1 MEKDSGGV
9 AAGFGHFTHI
19 EMEAAI
25 FLLYSDR
32 GRNEIIT
39 FPSHKKHR
47 HNCAITV
54 LQRINKERKDKAQRQ
69 TTPLLILS
77 STVICLVEIFPGDF
91 LIFFQ

>member
-1 MEKDSGGV
+1 MNFYLFCETVLIGKIVQIGNGSGRLVSKEIYRKGKVENDSGGV

-32 GRNEIIT
+32 GRNEIIK

-54 LQRINKERKDKAQRQ
+54 LQRIN
-69 TTPLLILS
+69 
-77 STVICLVEIFPGDF
+77 
-91 LIFFQ
+91 